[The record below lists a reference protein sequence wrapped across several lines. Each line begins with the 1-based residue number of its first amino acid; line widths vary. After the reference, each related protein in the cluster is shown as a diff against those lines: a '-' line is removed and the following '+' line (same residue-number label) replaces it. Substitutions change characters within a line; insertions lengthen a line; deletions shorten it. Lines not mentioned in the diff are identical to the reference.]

1 MPHIYTHR
9 VEWSIGGT
17 FKTATTFKI
26 DLNKRISKEIK
37 EKIKFKQPGYTNLK
51 RKGNTNESRPQY
63 NFPIK

>member
-1 MPHIYTHR
+1 VPHIYTHR
-9 VEWSIGGT
+9 VEWSIGG
-17 FKTATTFKI
+17 TFKI